1 MVMIYDKYTFA
12 KMSPE
17 LLNQWIYWYKNKLV
31 GSAIFTKND
40 TFLSKLISYVESIG
54 KKADFKPSH
63 VGSIVEKEGNLYVFN
78 MMPPRASMTPL
89 ANFLLYS
96 EDDYKLVIRNF
107 ELNTKMFSANIIFHL
122 GEFYAYLSALRSV
135 ITKRRTKYVRHC
147 SEMHVTELQKQD
159 LFTDF
164 NPECTP
170 LELYELLTEEYN
182 YGQRKSD

>member
-1 MVMIYDKYTFA
+1 
-12 KMSPE
+12 
-17 LLNQWIYWYKNKLV
+17 
-31 GSAIFTKND
+31 
-40 TFLSKLISYVESIG
+40 
-54 KKADFKPSH
+54 
-63 VGSIVEKEGNLYVFN
+63 
-78 MMPPRASMTPL
+78 
-89 ANFLLYS
+89 
-96 EDDYKLVIRNF
+96 
-107 ELNTKMFSANIIFHL
+107 MFSANIIFHL